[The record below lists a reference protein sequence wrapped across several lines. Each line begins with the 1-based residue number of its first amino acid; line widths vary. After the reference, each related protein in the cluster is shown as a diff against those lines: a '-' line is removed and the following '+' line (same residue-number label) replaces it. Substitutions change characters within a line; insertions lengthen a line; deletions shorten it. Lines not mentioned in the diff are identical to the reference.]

1 MTVVQTFVVT
11 GASSGI
17 GREVCRTLLEGGY
30 GVIGIARDPDRAA
43 IENPHFERWNID
55 LSKLDTLPAHLNAI
69 ACKYPDV
76 RGVIG
81 CAAQGRF
88 GSLEEFAYHQIRQL
102 IDLNLTSQL
111 FVARAFLPAMKR
123 QRGGNLIFIGSETGL
138 VGGRWGAVYSA
149 TKFALRG
156 LVQSLRQECA
166 RSGVRICIINPGMVR
181 TDFYADL
188 WFGPGEREENY
199 ILPQDIAEAVR
210 FVISLRPGT
219 VVDEINL
226 SPQKK
231 VIRKKNSEQ

>member
-1 MTVVQTFVVT
+1 MTVVRTFVVT

-17 GREVCRTLLEGGY
+17 GREVCKTLLEGGY
-30 GVIGIARDPDRAA
+30 GVIGIARDPDKAA
-43 IENPHFERWNID
+43 IENPNFKPWKLD
-55 LSKLDTLPAHLNAI
+55 LSKLDTLPTHLNAI
-69 ACKYPDV
+69 ACKYPEV
-76 RGVIG
+76 KGVIG

-88 GSLEEFAYHQIRQL
+88 GSLEEFAYHHIRQL

-111 FVARAFLPAMKR
+111 YVARAFLPAMKR
-123 QRGGNLIFIGSETGL
+123 QREGNLIFIGSEAGL
-138 VGGRWGAVYSA
+138 VGGQRGAVYSA

-156 LVQSLRQECA
+156 LAQSLRQECA
-166 RSGVRICIINPGMVR
+166 RNGVRICIINPGMVR

-231 VIRKKNSEQ
+231 VISKKKSEK